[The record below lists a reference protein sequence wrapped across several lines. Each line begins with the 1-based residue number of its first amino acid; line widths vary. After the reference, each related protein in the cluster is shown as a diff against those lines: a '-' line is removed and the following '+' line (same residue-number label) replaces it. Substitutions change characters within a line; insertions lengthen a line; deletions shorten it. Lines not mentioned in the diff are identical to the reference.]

1 MRLVAA
7 CVALFP
13 VPAMAE
19 AYHDLGK
26 PEQCGTYAEAQ
37 YDRETWFP
45 GGESGTISLTDAQS
59 VRGLNA
65 ALYEGTVTDEG
76 ASDPAGRVLALRGP
90 LATVEGATGEEV
102 LVIMTENGV
111 RVLKKCS

>member
-45 GGESGTISLTDAQS
+45 GGESGTISLTDA
-59 VRGLNA
+59 
-65 ALYEGTVTDEG
+65 
-76 ASDPAGRVLALRGP
+76 
-90 LATVEGATGEEV
+90 
-102 LVIMTENGV
+102 
-111 RVLKKCS
+111 